1 MIFVSYPPGG
11 SGHKLGRIIGTSKK
25 FLYPLVID
33 ITKEGRKLY
42 DNPIYGAYQKKIS
55 WVFKAKCFGVGPRTT
70 RPGQPGPQKSRSRPP
85 LVGTQKNTK

>member
-1 MIFVSYPPGG
+1 MIFVSFPPGG

-42 DNPIYGAYQKKIS
+42 DNPIYGAYQKKLS
-55 WVFKAKCFGVGPRTT
+55 W
-70 RPGQPGPQKSRSRPP
+70 
-85 LVGTQKNTK
+85 